1 MNIGIRSTLTGL
13 VLLALSLGVHAQDYP
28 TRPVTIIVP
37 FAPGGGTDVLARML
51 GQKLEER
58 LGKTFVIENKGGA
71 GTVIGANAVARA
83 APDGYTLLMAT
94 STPMAIN
101 VTLYKN
107 LPYDPATDLVP
118 LAAVAQ
124 SPFVLVVNPA
134 LPVHSVRELIALAKA
149 KPGELSFGSAGPGSP
164 HHLFAELLKSMAGI
178 EMTHVPYKGS
188 LPALNDV
195 VAGHVPLMF
204 IDYGSADALMQT
216 GKVRPLAVSTKAR
229 IPAVPDVP
237 PVAEAG
243 VPGFDVAAWF
253 MVAAT
258 GRTPRPIVQK
268 LHDELTAILA
278 LPEVRDRIVKI
289 SMLPMAGQ
297 PVDELQGFVK
307 SEIARWGEVVRQ
319 AGVAGTE

>member
-1 MNIGIRSTLTGL
+1 MHVVVRCALTGL
-13 VLLALSLGVHAQDYP
+13 ALLALLPRADAQDYP
-28 TRPVTIIVP
+28 TRAVTIVVP
-37 FAPGGGTDVLARML
+37 FAPGGGTDVLARLL

-58 LGKTFVIENKGGA
+58 LGKTFIIENKGGA
-71 GTVIGANAVARA
+71 GTVIGANAVAKA

-101 VTLYKN
+101 VSLYKN
-107 LPYDPATDLVP
+107 LPYDPAVDLVP

-134 LPVHSVRELIALAKA
+134 LPVHSVQELVALAKA
-149 KPGELSFGSAGPGSP
+149 RHGELSFASAGPGSP
-164 HHLFAELLKSMAGI
+164 HHLFAELLKSMTGI

-229 IPAVPDVP
+229 IPALPDVP

-253 MVAAT
+253 MVAGT

-278 LPEVRDRIVKI
+278 LPAVRDRITQI
-289 SMLPMAGQ
+289 SMLPMDGR
-297 PVDELQGFVK
+297 PVDELQAFVE
-307 SEIARWGEVVRQ
+307 SEIARWGEVVKR